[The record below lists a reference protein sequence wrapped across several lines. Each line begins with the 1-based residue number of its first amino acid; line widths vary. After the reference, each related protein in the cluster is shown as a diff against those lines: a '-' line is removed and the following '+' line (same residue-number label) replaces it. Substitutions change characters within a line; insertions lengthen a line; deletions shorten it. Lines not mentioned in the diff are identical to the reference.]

1 VAAPHLLIAGDSLET
16 TLLVHCA
23 RESISSMSTVKDQT
37 KKKRLSLQ
45 LDRRNAYGE
54 NDKASRKSIPRG
66 KQRRHMNERRSVA
79 QVLRPISGNPSEDD
93 AADAELLTKVTIT
106 ISERKGFKKRPDEPL
121 GAMLAKKKAGKP
133 KWSSLTN

>member
-1 VAAPHLLIAGDSLET
+1 
-16 TLLVHCA
+16 
-23 RESISSMSTVKDQT
+23 MSAVKDQT
-37 KKKRLSLQ
+37 EKKRLSLE

-79 QVLRPISGNPSEDD
+79 QVLRPVSENPSEDN
-93 AADAELLTKVTIT
+93 AADAELLAKVRIT
-106 ISERKGFKKRPDEPL
+106 VSKRKGFKKTPDEPL
-121 GAMLAKKKAGKP
+121 GAMLAKKEAGNP

>member
-1 VAAPHLLIAGDSLET
+1 
-16 TLLVHCA
+16 
-23 RESISSMSTVKDQT
+23 MSTVKSSPE
-37 KKKRLSLQ
+37 KKRLSLK

-93 AADAELLTKVTIT
+93 SADAELLAKVKIKV
-106 ISERKGFKKRPDEPL
+106 SRRKGFKKTPDEPL

-133 KWSSLTN
+133 KWSSLPN